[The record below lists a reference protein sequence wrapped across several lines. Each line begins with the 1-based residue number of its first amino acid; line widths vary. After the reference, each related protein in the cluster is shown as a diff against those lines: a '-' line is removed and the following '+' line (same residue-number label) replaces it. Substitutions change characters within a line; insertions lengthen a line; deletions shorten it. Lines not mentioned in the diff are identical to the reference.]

1 MAPKSI
7 DWKTSMKIAVR
18 TINKYLKKP
27 LSTDRMIDLIGRTE
41 IEVEE
46 VLYAKQ
52 LDPRIILAKIIDVFP
67 HPDADKLRLVDIE
80 YGIKKHERVVCGAP
94 NVAVGQ
100 RVAWV
105 QPGSILPDGTEI
117 NRAEIRGQ
125 VSAGMLASAKE
136 LHLSDDHSG
145 ILELE
150 EDTHPLGTSLC
161 DIVFLSDVLDV
172 KTPANRWDYLGGEG
186 IAREISAYSQDTQF
200 VQPERTE
207 YEYKNTDVAKVKV
220 RAENRR
226 FVSARLRVR
235 NDVKTPAWLVD
246 NLLANGFVPHNPV
259 VDITNYV
266 MLETGQPS
274 HAYDAKKLHG
284 PLTVRFAKPNEK
296 LTTLDTIE
304 RTLTDQDLVVC
315 DDSGPIGLAGVIGGA
330 STQIEADTTEIV
342 LEAAHWDKTLVR
354 RSAIRHGVRTEAS
367 ARFERNL
374 PLPLQPHA
382 FARLLDLLVEIC
394 EAEIIDGP
402 YDQLYAW
409 PWRRFLGVRLR
420 RAEKY
425 LGMKLDEAAML
436 KGLRKLGF
444 NVQHFS
450 LSAELKSHVGK
461 PYKWGANFRQDG
473 EAAFDCSYLV
483 DRVYSKLGVS
493 VGHTA
498 LGQYHHGWAVEK
510 DELRPGDVLF
520 YEGKIEKSAT
530 DHYYR
535 MAQDGTNEKVA
546 LKNSERV
553 GHNGIYI
560 GGNQVVQ
567 AVRLELRDGE
577 WVERKHQGVVISP
590 LSEFTENPGYL
601 GARRYVESFNHIL
614 ALEVPWWRTDI
625 TNETDVYE
633 ELAKLSGYEN
643 LPETLPQL
651 PPMPGTA
658 QSLQV
663 DNMRLRHDLVRH
675 GAVEINTYSFISAE
689 DVSLSQIPAR
699 QVLEVANPR
708 SPEQA
713 YLRSTMLASHARF
726 WSRQPIKANA
736 LGVFEISRVYHSE
749 GLAKQPKESWTL
761 ALSAHGEHA
770 LERVRG
776 LLHAVLN
783 DARAQVSFGE
793 LTQDTAYIP
802 QRSAALRVGKQEIG
816 SIGQLKTAVRSGF
829 DLTQDFAFCEVDLG
843 LLVQDPRPYPI
854 RSLPPYQLVT
864 RDLSLELPDLVL
876 WQSVASVL
884 DSVKHVWQVEFMS
897 AYREPKLEE
906 AGRKVV
912 TARLWLDLGAQ
923 PSLSDIDHAT
933 QRAVKSVQARLKDY
947 GKIVLR

>member
-1 MAPKSI
+1 
-7 DWKTSMKIAVR
+7 MKIAVK

-27 LSTDRMIDLIGRTE
+27 LSTEKMIELIGRTE

-52 LDPRIILAKIIDVFP
+52 LDAKIILAKITDVFP
-67 HPDADKLRLVDIE
+67 HPDADRLRLVDIE
-80 YGIKKHERVVCGAP
+80 YGVKKHERVVCGAP

-117 NRAEIRGQ
+117 KRAEIRGQ
-125 VSAGMLASAKE
+125 LSAGMLASAKE

-186 IAREISAYSQDTQF
+186 IAREISAYSQITQF
-200 VQPERTE
+200 AQPERTE
-207 YEYKNTDVAKVKV
+207 YVYQNTDAAKVKA
-220 RAENRR
+220 REENRR
-226 FVSARLRVR
+226 FMSVRLRVD

-274 HAYDAKKLHG
+274 HAYDARKLHG
-284 PLTVRFAKPNEK
+284 PLAVRFAKSGEK
-296 LTTLDTIE
+296 LTTLDDVE
-304 RTLTDQDLVVC
+304 RTLSDQDLVVC

-330 STQIEADTTEIV
+330 STQIDVDTTEIV

-382 FARLLDLLVEIC
+382 FARLLDLLVQIC
-394 EAEIIDGP
+394 DAEIIDGP

-425 LGMKLDEAAML
+425 LGMKLDEPAML

-444 NVQHFS
+444 DVRHFS
-450 LSAELKSHVGK
+450 LSAELKSHLGK

-473 EAAFDCSYLV
+473 ETAFDCSYLV
-483 DRVYSKLGVS
+483 DRLYSKIGVS

-498 LGQYHHGWAVEK
+498 LGQLHHGRPVEVS
-510 DELRPGDVLF
+510 ELKPGDVVF
-520 YEGKIEKSAT
+520 YEGKIEKSQT

-535 MAQDGTNEKVA
+535 TMPDGTKEKVV
-546 LKNSERV
+546 LNEPKSV
-553 GHNGIYI
+553 GHNGVYI
-560 GGNQVVQ
+560 GNGLVIH
-567 AVRLELRDGE
+567 AAIYKYRDGR
-577 WVERKHQGVVISP
+577 WIERKQQGVITSP
-590 LSEFTENPGYL
+590 LSEFTDNPGYL

-614 ALEVPWWRTDI
+614 ALEVPWWRTDV
-625 TNETDVYE
+625 TNETDIFE
-633 ELAKLSGYEN
+633 ELAKLTGYEN

-663 DNMRLRHDLVRH
+663 ENMRLRHDLVRH
-675 GAVEINTYSFISAE
+675 GATEINSYSFISAE
-689 DVSLSQIPAR
+689 DVKLSQISDSE
-699 QVLEVANPR
+699 VLQIANPR

-713 YLRSTMLASHARF
+713 YLRSTMFASHARF
-726 WSRQPIKANA
+726 WSRQPQKANA
-736 LGVFEISRVYHSE
+736 LGVFEISRVYRSQ
-749 GLAKQPKESWTL
+749 GIVDQPKESWQL
-761 ALSAHGEHA
+761 AISAHGENA
-770 LERVRG
+770 LERIRG
-776 LLHAVLN
+776 LLHAVL
-783 DARAQVSFGE
+783 DDTRAQISFGV
-793 LTQDTAYIP
+793 LTQDDVYVP
-802 QRSAALRVGKQEIG
+802 QRSAALYAGQHEVGT
-816 SIGQLKTAVRSGF
+816 IGQVKTAVRTGF
-829 DLTQDFAFCEVDLG
+829 ELAHDFAFCSINLE
-843 LLVQDPRPYPI
+843 LLTQDPRPYPI
-854 RSLPPYQLVT
+854 RPLPPYQLVT
-864 RDLSLELPDLVL
+864 RDISLESPDAML
-876 WQSVASVL
+876 WQDVDRILSA
-884 DSVKHVWQVEFMS
+884 VKHVWKVDFIS
-897 AYREPKLEE
+897 SYRDVKLED
-906 AGRKVV
+906 AGRKVI

-923 PSLSDIDHAT
+923 PSLADIDRVT
-933 QRAVKSVQARLKDY
+933 QRAVKSVQERLKAH
-947 GKIVLR
+947 GKIALR